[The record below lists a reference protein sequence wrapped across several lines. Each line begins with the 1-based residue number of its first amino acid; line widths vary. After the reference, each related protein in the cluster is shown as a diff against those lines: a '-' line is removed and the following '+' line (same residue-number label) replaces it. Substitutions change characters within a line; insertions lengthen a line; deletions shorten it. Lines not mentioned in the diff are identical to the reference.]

1 MAAPALSILRPEHCV
16 PFAALAR
23 QVGKTALLP
32 LLRAGV
38 AGRIG
43 LVLHLRGTRIGRDVL
58 DGTHDVPTAVVLGD
72 DYRSTGPGGW
82 PQAVRLLRW
91 AEVIILHG
99 AGAEAV
105 HHEMAAVVAV
115 LRRRSLIV
123 ETSSVHIDAWVE
135 FTKQFARPET
145 GVSVVAMAAGLAYPR
160 TPASPPG
167 WPLG

>member
-23 QVGKTALLP
+23 QFGRTALLP
-32 LLRAGV
+32 LLRAGA

-43 LVLHLRGTRIGRDVL
+43 LVLHLGGTRIGRDVL
-58 DGTHDVPTAVVLGD
+58 DGTHDLPTAVFVGD

-99 AGAEAV
+99 AGAEPV
-105 HHEMAAVVAV
+105 HHEVAAVVAM

-123 ETSSVHIDAWVE
+123 ETSSAHIDAWVE
-135 FTKQFARPET
+135 LTKKVGRPET
-145 GVSVVAMAAGLAYPR
+145 RVSVVAMVPGLVHPR
-160 TPASPPG
+160 TSAPPEG
-167 WPLG
+167 TVQ